1 VLLRFNSAATGRITH
16 LRTDAQIRNDN
27 MRRVWRF
34 RLRRYDFDDRQWVRT
49 TVGLI
54 RFRGHLLEGGYDVD
68 HGGSKAETDSAQV
81 HG

>member
-1 VLLRFNSAATGRITH
+1 
-16 LRTDAQIRNDN
+16 
-27 MRRVWRF
+27 
-34 RLRRYDFDDRQWVRT
+34 
-49 TVGLI
+49 VGLI

>member
-1 VLLRFNSAATGRITH
+1 MKPQTRECDGDDECPHHCHISTEGLVCVLLC
-16 LRTDAQIRNDN
+16 L
-27 MRRVWRF
+27 
-34 RLRRYDFDDRQWVRT
+34 
-49 TVGLI
+49 GLI

>member
-1 VLLRFNSAATGRITH
+1 MASGHCAPASIEDVSKKIAVL
-16 LRTDAQIRNDN
+16 
-27 MRRVWRF
+27 
-34 RLRRYDFDDRQWVRT
+34 
-49 TVGLI
+49 GLI